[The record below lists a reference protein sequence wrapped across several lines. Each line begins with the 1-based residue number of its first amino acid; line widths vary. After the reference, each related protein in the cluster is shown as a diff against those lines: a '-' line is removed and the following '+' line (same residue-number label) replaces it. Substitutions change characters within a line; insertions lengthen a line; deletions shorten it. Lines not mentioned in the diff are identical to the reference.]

1 MLNLDPNPIVRAF
14 FLFIGVV
21 SLILGIVG
29 VFIPLLPTTPFL
41 LLSSYSFARSNERFN
56 NWLLTNRFFGNHLQD
71 YIARKTVKRQI
82 KWFTIGVLWITI
94 VLSIIIIG
102 TSALVKGLLITVA
115 IGVTVHLVMLKGSK

>member
-1 MLNLDPNPIVRAF
+1 MLNLDPNPIARAF

-21 SLILGIVG
+21 SLVLGIVG
-29 VFIPLLPTTPFL
+29 IFIPLLPTTPFL

-94 VLSIIIIG
+94 VLSVILIG
-102 TSALVKGLLITVA
+102 ASALVKGLLITVA